1 MNTEQKIERW
11 AEREI
16 KNNLHILIIDDE
28 QGGHIAFG
36 NYYIQPTNQGV
47 AVYSLSKDL
56 VGKFSNKR
64 TALSYCVADKFN
76 RLNLAI
82 QIKNL
87 DTKKQI
93 LADDIACQ
101 QGLNKRSRSR
111 EFQEMVQTKIYPKL
125 TQYNSVCRELEKCV
139 ISAKYLQLK
148 GFQNETARVF
158 TSQAY

>member
-1 MNTEQKIERW
+1 MNQEQKLERF
-11 AEREI
+11 AVREI
-16 KNNLHILIIDDE
+16 QNNLHNLIIDDE
-28 QGGHIAFG
+28 QGGHVAFG
-36 NYYIQPTNQGV
+36 NYYIQPTNHGV
-47 AVYSLSKDL
+47 AVYSLSRDL

-93 LADDIACQ
+93 LSDDIACHQ
-101 QGLNKRSRSR
+101 ALNKRSRSR